1 LLFFKK
7 ALPVDFPAAP
17 FYIYRMKPK
26 RRKLKK
32 LKRSGLP
39 PGTLEFTGEQR
50 IEQVLVHELH
60 YNTDSFE
67 EGIFDLKKQPQAHPD
82 QVTWYDL
89 RGLHD
94 VDLIERFGQQF
105 NIHPLVL
112 EDVLNTQQ
120 RPKFEEYGD
129 EAFIVINALTYHKAD
144 HELVSEQVALYLG
157 KDYLLTFQENADD
170 TFQAVRERL
179 QAGRGRI
186 RTRNSDYLAYAL
198 VDNVVDNYFHIL
210 DCFEEEMEALEAAI
224 NLDPS
229 REVKESI
236 HHLKFQMLALRK
248 SVMPLREAVGK
259 FSRSEIAIMDP
270 STGLFVRDLYD
281 HVIRIADLIET
292 YRDMLNGLQELY
304 LSELS
309 IRMNNVIQV
318 LTIITTIFVP
328 LTFLAGIYG
337 MNFDNM
343 PELHWHNGYYY
354 LWGLMAFIALMSIV
368 YFRKKKWI

>member
-1 LLFFKK
+1 
-7 ALPVDFPAAP
+7 
-17 FYIYRMKPK
+17 MKPK
-26 RRKLKK
+26 KRKLKR
-32 LKRSGLP
+32 LKRPGIA

-50 IEQVLVHELH
+50 MENPLVFLVQ
-60 YNTDSFE
+60 Y
-67 EGIFDLKKQPQAHPD
+67 D
-82 QVTWYDL
+82 QQQCTMRNITNGEPPVVGVNRVNWYDI

-94 VDLIERFGQQF
+94 VGLVESFGLHF

-112 EDVLNTQQ
+112 EDILHTQQ

-129 EAFIVINALTYHKAD
+129 EVFIVISALTFNT
-144 HELVSEQVALYLG
+144 ELLELNTEQVAIYFG
-157 KDYLLTFQENADD
+157 ENFLLTFQENQDD
-170 TFQAVRERL
+170 TFQAVRDRL
-179 QAGRGRI
+179 EAGRGRI
-186 RTRNSDYLAYAL
+186 RSRKSDYLAYAL
-198 VDNVVDNYFHIL
+198 IDNVVDNYFQVL
-210 DCFEEEMEALEAAI
+210 DRIEESMDELEGEI
-224 NLDPS
+224 NDEPT
-229 REVKESI
+229 REVKAKI

-259 FSRSEIAIMDP
+259 FSRCESKVMDEN
-270 STGLFVRDLYD
+270 TGLFVRDLYD
-281 HVIRIADLIET
+281 HVIRISDLIET

-337 MNFDNM
+337 MNFDHM
-343 PELHWHNGYYY
+343 PELHWKNGYYY
-354 LWGLMAFIALMSIV
+354 LWGVMGLIFVASLI

>member
-1 LLFFKK
+1 MKTKK
-7 ALPVDFPAAP
+7 
-17 FYIYRMKPK
+17 KK
-26 RRKLKK
+26 QKK
-32 LKRSGLP
+32 LKRSGAP

-50 IEQVLVHELH
+50 LEQVMVHQIR
-60 YNTDSFE
+60 YNGE
-67 EGIFDLKKQPQAHPD
+67 EISEVQFDLKSNPGTLPEK
-82 QVTWYDL
+82 VTWYDV

-94 VDLIERFGQQF
+94 VALVERFGQHF

-112 EDVLNTQQ
+112 EDILHTQQ

-129 EAFIVINALTYHKAD
+129 EAFIVINALTYNKAE
-144 HELVSEQVALYLG
+144 HELNSEQIALYFG
-157 KDYLLTFQENADD
+157 ENFLLSFQENADD
-170 TFQAVRERL
+170 TFLAVRERL
-179 QAGRGRI
+179 EAARGRI
-186 RTRNSDYLAYAL
+186 RNRKSDYLAYAL
-198 VDNVVDNYFHIL
+198 VDNVVDNYFQIL
-210 DCFEEEMEALEAAI
+210 ECFEERMETLEADI
-224 NLDPS
+224 NTDPS
-229 REVKESI
+229 RETKEGI

-259 FSRSEIAIMDP
+259 FSRSESKIMDE

-337 MNFDNM
+337 MNFDNI
-343 PELHWHNGYYY
+343 PELHFHHGYYY
-354 LWGLMAFIALMSIV
+354 LWGVMGLISIASLV
-368 YFRKKKWI
+368 YFKKKKWI